1 MKDAN
6 EKRQDGMN
14 EARVSE
20 EVAASLLAQI
30 IDRKYAE
37 SHAVSN
43 HVLDDCILHEVA
55 KKAWEE
61 ELVGKFQRRY
71 MVNWSEEYGSQMYY
85 IKPDDKID
93 DS

>member
-6 EKRQDGMN
+6 EKRQEGMN

-37 SHAVSN
+37 SHAVST
-43 HVLDDCILHEVA
+43 
-55 KKAWEE
+55 
-61 ELVGKFQRRY
+61 
-71 MVNWSEEYGSQMYY
+71 MS
-85 IKPDDKID
+85 
-93 DS
+93 